1 MAQTTPPAAQQPC
14 AQCPHRHTRNQD
26 DFGGQ
31 IMLLIAQ
38 LTPLER
44 KQMMALI
51 DDILSKSRQAHSA
64 TAKPEGKRRK
74 KR

>member
-1 MAQTTPPAAQQPC
+1 MGHTTPPAAGQPC
-14 AQCPHRHTRNQD
+14 AQCPHRQQN

-51 DDILSKSRQAHSA
+51 DDILAKSQQAHQA
-64 TAKPEGKRRK
+64 TAKQQGKRRK